1 MSSTLV
7 LPGDAIPLPSSSKS
21 VILGPGIA
29 ASSSRVPTG
38 GSDASPVCVSTR
50 LGLLGSAKG
59 KEKSEQYW
67 VEGSSKRYIPA
78 QKDMVLG
85 TIIARHAE
93 GFRVDLGSAQMA
105 SLEALAFEGATKR
118 SKPNLKVGTL
128 VYARVSLANRD
139 MEPEIECFDP
149 NTGKAEGFGE
159 LKGGLM
165 ISCSLQLCRNLLN
178 PKFPVL
184 PALAASIPFEI
195 AVGLNG
201 KVWFKT
207 ETVSESI
214 ALKRVIEGV
223 DSGAIRADKGDVEGA
238 VKDYLA

>member
-7 LPGDAIPLPSSSKS
+7 LPGDSIPLPSSSKS

-29 ASSSRVPTG
+29 ASSSRIQAPHMGTTPT
-38 GSDASPVCVSTR
+38 CISTR
-50 LGLLGSAKG
+50 LGLLSSLKG
-59 KEKSEQYW
+59 KEKSEQVW

-85 TIIARHAE
+85 TIIAKHAE
-93 GFRVDLGSAQMA
+93 GFRVDLGSAHMA
-105 SLEALAFEGATKR
+105 SLEGLAFEGATKR

-165 ISCSLQLCRNLLN
+165 LTCSLQLCRHLLN
-178 PKFPVL
+178 PNFPLL
-184 PALAASIPFEI
+184 PALAASVPFEI

-201 KVWFKT
+201 RVWFKT

-214 ALKRVIEGV
+214 AVKRVIEGV
-223 DSGAIRADKGDVEGA
+223 DSGEIKAEKKDVENA
-238 VKDYLA
+238 VKEYLA